1 MQKIPIVKD
10 FMSTKL
16 VTVTET
22 MEIFTAINLLLDHK
36 ISGAPVVDR
45 DGHYK
50 KLVGVLTAKD
60 CMSILANGAFYDLP
74 AGKVHNYMSRK
85 LTTITPDKDIFA
97 AAEIFL
103 RKSFR
108 RIPVVEED
116 ILIGVVTRG
125 DVLKA
130 SRKLWQNQHAPD
142 APDSGYINDR
152 LKAKLGETGIT
163 HIHKKLG

>member
-1 MQKIPIVKD
+1 MEKIPIIRD

-16 VTVTET
+16 ISVTEE

-36 ISGAPVVDR
+36 ISGAPVVNI
-45 DGHYK
+45 DGPYK
-50 KLVGVLTAKD
+50 KLVGMLTAKD

-74 AGKVHNYMSRK
+74 AGKVHNYMSIK
-85 LTTITPDKDIFA
+85 LTSITPEKDIFA

-108 RIPVVEED
+108 RIPVVEDD

-142 APDSGYINDR
+142 APDPGYINDR
-152 LKAKLGETGIT
+152 LKAKLGDTGIT